1 MVKLPSG
8 NEVILLGC
16 ENDTS
21 ATDSIYKITWQG
33 EDLQWE
39 ILPQKLK
46 YPRSNAIA
54 MLIPDSMTEC
64 TTQDE

>member
-39 ILPQKLK
+39 TLPQKLK